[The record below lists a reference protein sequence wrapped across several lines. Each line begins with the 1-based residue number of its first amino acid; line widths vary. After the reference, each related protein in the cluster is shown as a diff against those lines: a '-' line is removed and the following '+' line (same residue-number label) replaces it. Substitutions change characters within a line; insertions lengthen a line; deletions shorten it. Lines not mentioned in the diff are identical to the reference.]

1 MKEKIARGL
10 LCTAAALLLTSCGGD
25 EISDELS
32 YEQPLNTMRLA
43 FNYGD
48 EQSYLNVWLPQ
59 EKQRYTSDEGYSEGF
74 IDRAF
79 DHDKYDGKLKLK
91 IRSAE
96 TVGEEDIYA
105 LEADAFERYGTR
117 FDFSKAMNVRVD
129 FRVQKDK
136 DIFSDSRELTL
147 VRYENI
153 WYLYGETIDSFVFAG
168 S

>member
-10 LCTAAALLLTSCGGD
+10 LCTAAALLLTGCGVD

-59 EKQRYTSDEGYSEGF
+59 EKLRYTSDEGYSEGF
-74 IDRAF
+74 IERSFDR
-79 DHDKYDGKLKLK
+79 DKYDGKLKLK

-96 TVGEEDIYA
+96 TVGEEDICE
-105 LEADAFERYGTR
+105 LEADAFERYCTR
-117 FDFSKAMNVRVD
+117 LDFSKAMNVRVD

-136 DIFSDSRELTL
+136 DIFSDSRELTV

-153 WYLYGETIDSFVFAG
+153 WYLYGETIDSFVFSG